1 MSTEYPP
8 LCVALHVNTVAAVT
22 GRSVRTW
29 QRRMEQGL
37 VARQADG
44 RALVPWAALQAE
56 LVAPLAAQDAPLLE
70 RADRGEAAAQA
81 DMGALLA
88 LAALDAAQGS
98 EGGVAAAR
106 YFLELA
112 AQQDEADAMHW
123 LALLHAAGRA
133 GGAEGDAL
141 ALMWLARAA
150 AHGHGI
156 AREQVAGLM
165 ADGRGGPQGRS
176 VGAA

>member
-1 MSTEYPP
+1 MSTESPP
-8 LCVALHVNTVAAVT
+8 LCLDLHVNTAAALT

-56 LVAPLAAQDAPLLE
+56 LVASLAPQDAPLLV
-70 RADRGEAAAQA
+70 RADQGEAAAQA

-88 LAALDAAQGS
+88 LETLDVAQGS
-98 EGGVAAAR
+98 DGCVAASR
-106 YFLELA
+106 YFLEQA
-112 AQQDEADAMHW
+112 AQQGEADAMHW
-123 LALLHAAGRA
+123 LALLHAAGLC
-133 GGAEGDAL
+133 EGDGNAQ

-150 AHGHGI
+150 AQGHVI
-156 AREQVAGLM
+156 ARKQVAGLM
-165 ADGRGGPQGRS
+165 P
-176 VGAA
+176 GAGV

>member
-81 DMGALLA
+81 DVGALLA

-98 EGGVAAAR
+98 EGGDGGVAAAR

-150 AHGHGI
+150 AHGHVL
-156 AREQVAGLM
+156 AREQVAGLVPPT
-165 ADGRGGPQGRS
+165 G
-176 VGAA
+176 

>member
-1 MSTEYPP
+1 M
-8 LCVALHVNTVAAVT
+8 
-22 GRSVRTW
+22 RTW

-56 LVAPLAAQDAPLLE
+56 LAVPLAARDAPLLE

-81 DMGALLA
+81 DVGALLA

-98 EGGVAAAR
+98 EGGDGGVAAAR

-141 ALMWLARAA
+141 ALMWLGRAA
-150 AHGHGI
+150 AHGHVL
-156 AREQVAGLM
+156 AREQVAGLVPPT
-165 ADGRGGPQGRS
+165 G
-176 VGAA
+176 